1 MYKPSKKNRS
11 NNGIPNTGGRKRIK
25 FGGDLSSDS
34 SESESEIDKVR
45 PWLKQ
50 KPSLTASSSSPTLVN
65 GREPTKIDYDLEL
78 AKLKKGRI
86 KAGGDMEVLDYSDF
100 EEDLGSPRGPGNYKE
115 PERSGVAWSPGFMKR
130 YSTGSTSIGDG
141 LNGSGTG
148 SGVSNPNV
156 ALPLGAVPATPSL
169 IKALDR
175 ISAAQQDAFGVA
187 ARSMS
192 PLQMHTP
199 PHASPAVSTVKG
211 KQTFEGMPQ
220 DREMDDSD
228 DEEVRRK
235 ERERRAPQWE
245 EFWREVKA
253 KADT

>member
-1 MYKPSKKNRS
+1 MYKPSKKKRS
-11 NNGIPNTGGRKRIK
+11 KNGIPNTGGRKHIK

-50 KPSLTASSSSPTLVN
+50 RPSLTASSSSPTLVN
-65 GREPTKIDYDLEL
+65 GRESPKIDYDLEL

-86 KAGGDMEVLDYSDF
+86 KARGDMEVLDYSDF
-100 EEDLGSPRGPGNYKE
+100 EEDLGSPRGPSQE

-130 YSTGSTSIGDG
+130 YPTGSASTGGG
-141 LNGSGTG
+141 LNGSRTG
-148 SGVSNPNV
+148 SNPNV

-187 ARSMS
+187 ARSAS

-199 PHASPAVSTVKG
+199 LRGSPAVSVMKG
-211 KQTFEGMPQ
+211 KQKLDGMPQ
-220 DREMDDSD
+220 DGEMDGSD
-228 DEEVRRK
+228 DEEARGK
-235 ERERRAPQWE
+235 ERERRAPRWE
-245 EFWREVKA
+245 EFWRDVKA
-253 KADT
+253 KADS